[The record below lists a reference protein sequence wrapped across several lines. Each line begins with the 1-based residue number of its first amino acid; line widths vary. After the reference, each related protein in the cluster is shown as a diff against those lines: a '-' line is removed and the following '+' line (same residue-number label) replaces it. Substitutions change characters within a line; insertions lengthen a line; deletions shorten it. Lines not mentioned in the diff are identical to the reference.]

1 MPRHFHAMRQPVS
14 LLIAYGLPAFALAA
28 LFLPLY
34 TYVTPFYTAERGVDL
49 AAIGLVLIAIR
60 LMDAVS
66 DPAMGWLSDR
76 TPVRWGRRR
85 VWLVLS
91 VPIIVMG
98 CWQLFVPPQD
108 AGLGHAALW
117 LGFVTLGW
125 TMAQTPYA
133 AWGAEIA
140 PDYDARTRVTAWR
153 EGIVLIGTVA
163 VTIAYVAAGG
173 GGGGLAAVAW
183 MVAIAL
189 PLGVIVAVWRVPDHP
204 PATTRERLTFRTGY
218 AAMRSNAPFRRLLGA
233 WILNGLA
240 NGLPVTLFEFFTR
253 DRLGMDPQ
261 TFGLMFLLYFG
272 SAILGIPFWLWL
284 ARRWSK
290 HRAWCVAMLYAS
302 AVFAAVFALSHGDFT
317 GFAVVSVLTG
327 LAFGADLALP
337 PAIQADVIE
346 LDRQRTGAARAGIF
360 FAVWQVATKASIAVS
375 SGLALIVLDAAG
387 FVSRAANGEYALLV
401 LTVLYAGVPIV
412 LKLAAVAC
420 MWRFPLDRHAL
431 AHSETLSGDPRRVP
445 LVRD

>member
-1 MPRHFHAMRQPVS
+1 MRQPVS
-14 LLIAYGLPAFALAA
+14 LLLAYALPAFALAA

-34 TYVTPFYTAERGVDL
+34 TYVTPFYAAERGVDL

-60 LMDAVS
+60 LLDAIS

-85 VWLVLS
+85 VWLTLS
-91 VPIIVMG
+91 VPVIVLG
-98 CWQLFVPPQD
+98 CWQLFVPPHD
-108 AGLGHAALW
+108 AGLGHVALW
-117 LGFVTLGW
+117 LGVVTLGW

-153 EGIVLIGTVA
+153 EGVVLIGTVT
-163 VTIAYVAAGG
+163 VTVVYVGAGG
-173 GGGGLAAVAW
+173 GGDGLAAVAW

-189 PLGVIVAVWRVPDHP
+189 PLGVVIAVWRVPDRPP
-204 PATTRERLTFRTGY
+204 PATTERLTFRAGY
-218 AAMRSNAPFRRLLGA
+218 AAMRGNAPFRRLLGA

-253 DRLGMDPQ
+253 DRLGMGPE

-272 SAILGIPFWLWL
+272 SAILGIPLWLWL

-290 HRAWCVAMLYAS
+290 HRTWCVAMLYAS
-302 AVFAAVFALSHGDFT
+302 AVFAAVFALQHGDFT
-317 GFAVVSVLTG
+317 GFAIVSVLTG

-360 FAVWQVATKASIAVS
+360 FAVWQVATKASIALS
-375 SGLALIVLDAAG
+375 SGLALIALDTAG
-387 FVSRAANGEYALLV
+387 FVSRAVNTDSALLV
-401 LTVLYAGVPIV
+401 LTFLYAGLPIA
-412 LKLAAVAC
+412 LKLGAVAC
-420 MWRFPLDRHAL
+420 MWRFPLDRKAL
-431 AHSETLSGDPRRVP
+431 ERPETISGSAHPVSLVP
-445 LVRD
+445 D

>member
-1 MPRHFHAMRQPVS
+1 MRQPITQ
-14 LLIAYGLPAFALAA
+14 LLAYALPAFALAA
-28 LFLPLY
+28 LYLPLY

-49 AAIGLVLIAIR
+49 AAIGLVLITIR
-60 LMDAVS
+60 LLDAIS

-76 TPVRWGRRR
+76 TPARWGRRR
-85 VWLVLS
+85 VWLTLS
-91 VPIIVMG
+91 VPVIVLG
-98 CWQLFVPPQD
+98 CWQLFAPPPD
-108 AGLGHAALW
+108 AGLWHAAVW
-117 LGFVTLGW
+117 LGVVTLGW

-140 PDYDARTRVTAWR
+140 PTYDARTRVTAWR
-153 EGIVLIGTVA
+153 EGVVLIGTVA

-173 GGGGLAAVAW
+173 GGEGLEAVAW

-189 PLGVIVAVWRVPDHP
+189 PIGVMVAVWRVPDHP
-204 PATTRERLTFRTGY
+204 PAATTERLTFRAGY
-218 AAMRSNAPFRRLLGA
+218 AAMRGNAPFRRLLGA

-253 DRLGMDPQ
+253 DRLGMDPE
-261 TFGLMFLLYFG
+261 TFGLMFLLYFA

-290 HRAWCVAMLYAS
+290 HRAWCLAMLYAS
-302 AVFAAVFALSHGDFT
+302 AAFAAVFALQHGDFT
-317 GFAVVSVLTG
+317 GFAAISVLTG

-360 FAVWQVATKASIAVS
+360 FAVWQVATKASIALS
-375 SGLALIVLDAAG
+375 SGLALIALDAAG
-387 FVSRAANGEYALLV
+387 FVTRAVNSDSSLIV
-401 LTVLYAGVPIV
+401 LTVLYAGAPIL

-420 MWRFPLDRHAL
+420 MWGFPLDRHAL
-431 AHSETLSGDPRRVP
+431 ERPSIA
-445 LVRD
+445 

>member
-1 MPRHFHAMRQPVS
+1 MRQPIT
-14 LLIAYGLPAFALAA
+14 LLLAYALPAFALAA
-28 LFLPLY
+28 LYLPLY

-49 AAIGLVLIAIR
+49 AAIGLVLILIR
-60 LMDAVS
+60 LLDAIS

-76 TPVRWGRRR
+76 TPAKWGRRR
-85 VWLVLS
+85 VWLALS
-91 VPIIVMG
+91 VPVIVLG
-98 CWQLFVPPQD
+98 CWQLFIPPED
-108 AGLGHAALW
+108 AGLGHAAIW
-117 LGFVTLGW
+117 LGVVTLGW

-153 EGIVLIGTVA
+153 ESVVLIGTVA

-173 GGGGLAAVAW
+173 GGGGLQAVAW

-189 PLGVIVAVWRVPDHP
+189 PIGVIVAIWRVPDHP
-204 PATTRERLTFRTGY
+204 PAATTERLTFRAGY
-218 AAMRSNAPFRRLLGA
+218 AAMRGNAPFRRLLGA

-253 DRLGMDPQ
+253 DRLGMDPE
-261 TFGLMFLLYFG
+261 TFGVMFLLYFA

-290 HRAWCVAMLYAS
+290 HRAWCLAMLYAS
-302 AVFAAVFALSHGDFT
+302 AVFAAVFTLQYGDFT
-317 GFAVVSVLTG
+317 GFAAISVLTG

-337 PAIQADVIE
+337 SAIQADVIE

-360 FAVWQVATKASIAVS
+360 FAVWQVATKASIALS
-375 SGLALIVLDAAG
+375 SGLALIALDAAG
-387 FVSRAANGEYALLV
+387 FVTRAVNSDSALIV
-401 LTVLYAGVPIV
+401 LTVLYAGAPIV

-431 AHSETLSGDPRRVP
+431 ERSSYA
-445 LVRD
+445 